1 MVGIYSSIVVIN
13 AFYRDSMYTQC
24 FTMYSHCLS
33 VYIICEANDSRSESF
48 KGLFT
53 EIQCIL

>member
-1 MVGIYSSIVVIN
+1 MVSIYGSIVVIN
-13 AFYRDSMYTQC
+13 VLYRDSMYIQC
-24 FTMYSHCLS
+24 STMYTHCLS
-33 VYIICEANDSRSESF
+33 VFIICEANDSRSESS